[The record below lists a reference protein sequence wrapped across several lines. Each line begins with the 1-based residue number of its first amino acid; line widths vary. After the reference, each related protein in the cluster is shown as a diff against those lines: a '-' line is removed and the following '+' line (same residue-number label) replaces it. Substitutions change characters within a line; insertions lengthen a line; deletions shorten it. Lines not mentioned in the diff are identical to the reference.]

1 MKLVNLSSV
10 GTVLDTETGDTYPM
24 DLDGMPV
31 IDEGVT
37 VNLNDIDEKWAEALS
52 TEDLDSVYLIII
64 KWDSATLKK
73 GSMVVMEFLPNLKL

>member
-37 VNLNDIDEKWAEALS
+37 VNLNDIDEGWAEALS
-52 TEDLDSVYLIII
+52 TEDLDTVLDVYSTLSPSSVY
-64 KWDSATLKK
+64 
-73 GSMVVMEFLPNLKL
+73 

>member
-1 MKLVNLSSV
+1 MKLINLSSV

-37 VNLNDIDEKWAEALS
+37 VNLNDIDEEWAEALS
-52 TEDLDSVYLIII
+52 TEDLDTVLDVYGTLSPSSVY
-64 KWDSATLKK
+64 
-73 GSMVVMEFLPNLKL
+73 

>member
-1 MKLVNLSSV
+1 MKLINLSSV

-37 VNLNDIDEKWAEALS
+37 VNLNDIDEGWAEALS
-52 TEDLDSVYLIII
+52 TEDLDTVLDVY
-64 KWDSATLKK
+64 STLPP
-73 GSMVVMEFLPNLKL
+73 SIDYV

>member
-1 MKLVNLSSV
+1 MKLINLSSV

-37 VNLNDIDEKWAEALS
+37 VNLNDIDEEWAEALS
-52 TEDLDSVYLIII
+52 TEDLDTVLDVYSTLPPSSVY
-64 KWDSATLKK
+64 
-73 GSMVVMEFLPNLKL
+73 

>member
-31 IDEGVT
+31 IDEGVM
-37 VNLNDIDEKWAEALS
+37 VNLNDIDEEWVEALS
-52 TEDLDSVYLIII
+52 TEDLDSVY
-64 KWDSATLKK
+64 
-73 GSMVVMEFLPNLKL
+73 

>member
-37 VNLNDIDEKWAEALS
+37 VNLNDIDEEWAESLS
-52 TEDLDSVYLIII
+52 TEDLDTVLDVYSTLSSSSVY
-64 KWDSATLKK
+64 
-73 GSMVVMEFLPNLKL
+73 

>member
-31 IDEGVT
+31 IDEGVM
-37 VNLNDIDEKWAEALS
+37 VNLNDIDEDWAESLS
-52 TEDLDSVYLIII
+52 TEDLDTVLDVY
-64 KWDSATLKK
+64 STLPP
-73 GSMVVMEFLPNLKL
+73 SIDYV

>member
-37 VNLNDIDEKWAEALS
+37 VNLNDIDEGWAEALS
-52 TEDLDSVYLIII
+52 TEDLDTILDVY
-64 KWDSATLKK
+64 STL
-73 GSMVVMEFLPNLKL
+73 SPSIDYV

>member
-31 IDEGVT
+31 IDESVT
-37 VNLNDIDEKWAEALS
+37 VNLNDIDEGWAEVLS
-52 TEDLDSVYLIII
+52 TEDLDTVLDVY
-64 KWDSATLKK
+64 STL
-73 GSMVVMEFLPNLKL
+73 SPSIDYV

>member
-31 IDEGVT
+31 IDEGVM
-37 VNLNDIDEKWAEALS
+37 VNLNDIDEEWAEALS
-52 TEDLDSVYLIII
+52 TEDLDTVLDVYGTLSPSSVY
-64 KWDSATLKK
+64 
-73 GSMVVMEFLPNLKL
+73 

>member
-37 VNLNDIDEKWAEALS
+37 VNLNDIDEEWAEALS
-52 TEDLDSVYLIII
+52 DEDLNTVLGIYG
-64 KWDSATLKK
+64 TLPP
-73 GSMVVMEFLPNLKL
+73 SND

>member
-31 IDEGVT
+31 IDEDVT
-37 VNLNDIDEKWAEALS
+37 VNLNDIDEEWAEALS
-52 TEDLDSVYLIII
+52 TDDLNTVLDVY
-64 KWDSATLKK
+64 STLPP
-73 GSMVVMEFLPNLKL
+73 SIDYV

>member
-31 IDEGVT
+31 IDESM
-37 VNLNDIDEKWAEALS
+37 NIMDMYDDMFSSQEWFDSLS
-52 TEDLDSVYLIII
+52 TDDLNTVLDVY
-64 KWDSATLKK
+64 STL
-73 GSMVVMEFLPNLKL
+73 SPSIDYV

>member
-37 VNLNDIDEKWAEALS
+37 VNLNDIDEEWAEALS
-52 TEDLDSVYLIII
+52 TEDLNTVLDVYSTLSPSSVY
-64 KWDSATLKK
+64 
-73 GSMVVMEFLPNLKL
+73 

>member
-31 IDEGVT
+31 IDESM
-37 VNLNDIDEKWAEALS
+37 NIMDMYDDMFSSQEWFDSLS
-52 TEDLDSVYLIII
+52 TDDLNTILDVY
-64 KWDSATLKK
+64 STLPP
-73 GSMVVMEFLPNLKL
+73 SIDYV

>member
-31 IDEGVT
+31 IDDSMNIMDMYDDMFSSQEWFDSLSNEDRNT
-37 VNLNDIDEKWAEALS
+37 VVGIYGALPPIND
-52 TEDLDSVYLIII
+52 
-64 KWDSATLKK
+64 
-73 GSMVVMEFLPNLKL
+73 

>member
-31 IDEGVT
+31 IDESM
-37 VNLNDIDEKWAEALS
+37 NIMDMYDDMFSSQEWFDSLS
-52 TEDLDSVYLIII
+52 TGDLNTILDFYS
-64 KWDSATLKK
+64 TLPP
-73 GSMVVMEFLPNLKL
+73 SIDYV

>member
-37 VNLNDIDEKWAEALS
+37 VNLNDIEEEWAEALS
-52 TEDLDSVYLIII
+52 TDDLNTVLGVY
-64 KWDSATLKK
+64 STLPP
-73 GSMVVMEFLPNLKL
+73 SND

>member
-37 VNLNDIDEKWAEALS
+37 VNLNDIDEGWAEALS
-52 TEDLDSVYLIII
+52 TDDLNTVLDIYS
-64 KWDSATLKK
+64 TLPP
-73 GSMVVMEFLPNLKL
+73 SIDYV